1 MEKSLVVSPGK
12 NGDLCYIAANVKLF
26 LMVNLKQ
33 NDKPNE
39 SMDFGKMIFGVIYSE
54 CQLILLHMI
63 RYVDKES
70 RKALSIWQVQ
80 RVNREGKEN
89 KIGKIGK

>member
-1 MEKSLVVSPGK
+1 
-12 NGDLCYIAANVKLF
+12 
-26 LMVNLKQ
+26 MVNLKQ
-33 NDKPNE
+33 TDKPNE
-39 SMDFGKMIFGVIYSE
+39 SMDFGKMIFWVIYSE
-54 CQLILLHMI
+54 CQLILLHVI

-70 RKALSIWQVQ
+70 RKTLSIWQVQ